1 MVEPNRLDRDSL
13 VLEVTDLKKYFPIRK
28 GLLRRTVAQVKA
40 VDGVSFHV
48 EEGETLAL
56 VGESGC
62 GKTTTG
68 RLVLRA
74 HAPTAGEIV
83 IRDGDRIWEMH
94 RLEGSE
100 LRAARRSAQMIF
112 QDPFHSLSPRMTVLD
127 IISEPLILNGMKSAR
142 EREQRVRELMNVVG
156 LPQQYLRRYPHAFS
170 GGQRQ
175 RIGIA
180 RALALQPKL
189 IVADEPV
196 SALDVSIQAQILNLL
211 KDLQEEFGL
220 SFLFISHDLR
230 VVAHISAR
238 VAVMYVGHIV
248 EMGPTE
254 ALFDKPAHP
263 YTEALFSAIPQ
274 PTPNALSKEIVLGG
288 EVADPINPPPGCI
301 FHPRCPYA
309 RDICLKEVPDLR
321 EVETTGGSR
330 WVACHLADELDLQ
343 GAGTPTSRVGGDR
356 RPDGSA

>member
-1 MVEPNRLDRDSL
+1 MADSRAQGRNGP
-13 VLEVTDLKKYFPIRK
+13 VLEVNDLKKHFPVRK
-28 GLLRRTVAQVKA
+28 GFLRRTVAHVKA
-40 VDGVSFHV
+40 VDGISFHV
-48 EEGETLAL
+48 GEGETLAL

-74 HAPTAGEIV
+74 HTPTSGEIL
-83 IRDGDRIWEMH
+83 IRDGERTWEMH
-94 RLEGSE
+94 DLEGSD

-127 IISEPLILNGMKSAR
+127 IISEPLILNGMRNAGD
-142 EREQRVRELMNVVG
+142 REQRVRELMSVVG
-156 LPQQYLRRYPHAFS
+156 LPPQYVRRYPHAFS

-189 IVADEPV
+189 IIADEPV

-248 EMGPTE
+248 EMGPTD
-254 ALFDKPAHP
+254 ALFEKPAHP

-274 PTPNALSKEIVLGG
+274 PTPNALSQEIVLGG
-288 EVADPINPPPGCI
+288 EVADPINPPSGCI
-301 FHPRCPYA
+301 FHPRCSYA
-309 RDICLKEVPDLR
+309 RDICSQEVPELR
-321 EVETTGGSR
+321 EVETPVGSR
-330 WVACHLADELDLQ
+330 MVACHLADELDLQ
-343 GAGTPTSRVGGDR
+343 GAGTPT
-356 RPDGSA
+356 A

>member
-1 MVEPNRLDRDSL
+1 MTDPQIDVEHADT
-13 VLEVTDLKKYFPIRK
+13 VLTVTNLKKHFPVRK
-28 GLLRRTVAQVKA
+28 GLLRRVVAQVKA
-40 VDGVSFHV
+40 VDGVSFQIEV
-48 EEGETLAL
+48 GETLAL

-74 HAPTAGEIV
+74 HTPTAGQIV
-83 IRDGDRIWEMH
+83 IRDGEHVWNMH
-94 RLEGSE
+94 ELEGAD

-112 QDPFHSLSPRMTVLD
+112 QDPSHSLSPRMTVLD
-127 IISEPLILNGMKSAR
+127 IISEPLILNGMRSAR
-142 EREQRVRELMNVVG
+142 KREKRVRELMDVVG
-156 LPQQYLRRYPHAFS
+156 LPQDYLRRYPHAFS

-180 RALALQPKL
+180 RALALQPQL

-211 KDLQEEFGL
+211 KDLQTEFGL

-230 VVAHISAR
+230 VVAHISTR

-248 EMGPTE
+248 EIGPTE
-254 ALFDKPAHP
+254 ELFAKPAHP

-274 PTPNALSKEIVLGG
+274 PTPDALSKEIVLGG

-309 RDICLKEVPDLR
+309 ADICYQEVPQL
-321 EVETTGGSR
+321 EKVETSSGLH
-330 WVACHLADELDLQ
+330 WVACHLAAELDLQ
-343 GAGTPTSRVGGDR
+343 GAGPPPS
-356 RPDGSA
+356 